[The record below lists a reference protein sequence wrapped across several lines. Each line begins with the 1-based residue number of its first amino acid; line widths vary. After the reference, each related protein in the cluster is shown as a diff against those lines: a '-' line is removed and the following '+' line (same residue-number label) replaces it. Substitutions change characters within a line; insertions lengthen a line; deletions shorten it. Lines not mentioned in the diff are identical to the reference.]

1 MKVSEIIAELARRYD
16 PEDELIIAWWDSS
29 LFERYDPDEDEFH
42 PIDRATWMRIGAK
55 AEKDLA
61 ETIGETVF
69 HYVQSI
75 VDEETEVKETTVE
88 DDSRH
93 E

>member
-16 PEDELIIAWWDSS
+16 PEEELIIAWWDSS
-29 LFERYDPDEDEFH
+29 LFGRYDPDDDEFH
-42 PIDRATWMRIGAK
+42 PIDRATWTRIGVK
-55 AEKDLA
+55 AERDLA

-75 VDEETEVKETTVE
+75 VDEEIKVKETTVE